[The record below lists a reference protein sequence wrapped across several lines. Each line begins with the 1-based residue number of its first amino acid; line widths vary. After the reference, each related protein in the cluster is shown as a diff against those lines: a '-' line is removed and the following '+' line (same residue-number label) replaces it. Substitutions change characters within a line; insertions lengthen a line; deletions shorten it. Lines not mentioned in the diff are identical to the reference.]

1 LKIRVEIRPQL
12 KQGLQPDFHEQVIRD
27 PIDGSPE
34 ELDSDQRQ
42 AQQGNPHTPIARY
55 GGPGTQEIV
64 DDYFKWPGLEQIQT
78 NTDNRQKQSE
88 DRLPKEWAVITEDAP
103 VDRHGEFQIS
113 DYGLNTATYCSSMAR
128 DSSRPSHKATAWQ
141 GWRSERYPRSIG
153 NSRFAE
159 GAAGGHFLWPMS
171 YS

>member
-1 LKIRVEIRPQL
+1 ECPNQCNDRSEDAGETFVVDCLDGLGIVSDPETGITRTSRIVISERERLEIRVEIRPQL

-34 ELDSDQRQ
+34 ELDRDQRQ
-42 AQQGNPHTPIARY
+42 TQQGNPHTPIARNC
-55 GGPGTQEIV
+55 GAGTQEIV

-103 VDRHGEFQIS
+103 VD
-113 DYGLNTATYCSSMAR
+113 
-128 DSSRPSHKATAWQ
+128 
-141 GWRSERYPRSIG
+141 
-153 NSRFAE
+153 
-159 GAAGGHFLWPMS
+159 
-171 YS
+171 